1 MIFNDFHV
9 YWNQLE
15 PIRLIFWEV
24 RLGFSPN
31 WKSKDLSPNFV
42 RGRDAGDPG
51 DKYLIK
57 QLGGNV

>member
-1 MIFNDFHV
+1 
-9 YWNQLE
+9 LE
-15 PIRLIFWEV
+15 PIQPIRLIFWEV